1 MAERKVLNKYF
12 PPDFDP
18 SKIPRRKMPKD
29 AQQTVRL
36 MAPFTMCCN
45 TCGEFIYKG
54 KKFNAKKETALGE
67 EYYGIKIFRFYIKCT
82 RCSSEIT
89 FKTDPKNADY
99 ICEHGA
105 KRNFEPT
112 TAEASYVPNAAEDDE
127 EAGSDVEDP
136 MKALEESQATAKRQ
150 MEDEDELA
158 DLRQRNARL
167 ERGDIDTEEVLKARH
182 AAKSQALEE
191 RRKKE
196 EEEDDEV
203 VKQYFYK
210 VKAPAADQASPGT
223 PLPLPMDGK
232 GKGKAPADGV
242 LGDGYGSSDEE
253 EHADDNHADQ
263 DSASATITVKRTALS
278 SGTSSTAEPTV
289 QDLLAA
295 KGIALPTFAKPAVPA
310 RSTGQAALGKPSV
323 LGGAVKRKEGVSGL
337 GVKLVKK
344 KKLV

>member
-54 KKFNAKKETALGE
+54 KKFNAKKETAQGE

-112 TAEASYVPNAAEDDE
+112 TAAASYVPNAAEDDE
-127 EAGSDVEDP
+127 DAGSDEEDP
-136 MKALEESQATAKRQ
+136 MKALEESQAAAKRQ

-182 AAKSQALEE
+182 DAKNKALEE
-191 RRKKE
+191 RRRKE
-196 EEEDDEV
+196 EQEDDEV

-210 VKAPAADQASPGT
+210 VKAPGVDQGITGAT
-223 PLPLPMDGK
+223 PSAKIDGK
-232 GKGKAPADGV
+232 GKGKAPTGGV
-242 LGDGYGSSDEE
+242 LEDEYGSSDEDG
-253 EHADDNHADQ
+253 HTDDSQ
-263 DSASATITVKRTALS
+263 TEQETASATITVKRTALP
-278 SGTSSTAEPTV
+278 SGTAASSEPTV

-295 KGIALPTFAKPAVPA
+295 KGIALPSFVKTVVPA
-310 RSTGQAALGKPSV
+310 HPTTTLAATKPGV

-344 KKLV
+344 KKIV

>member
-1 MAERKVLNKYF
+1 MAERKVINKYF

-136 MKALEESQATAKRQ
+136 MKALEESQAAAKRQ

-182 AAKSQALEE
+182 AAKHQALEE
-191 RRKKE
+191 RRKQE
-196 EEEDDEV
+196 EQEDDEV

-210 VKAPAADQASPGT
+210 VKAPAADQASTSGPAI
-223 PLPLPMDGK
+223 DGK
-232 GKGKAPADGV
+232 GKEKTPADGV

-253 EHADDNHADQ
+253 EKHADDSHAEQ
-263 DSASATITVKRTALS
+263 DASSATITVKRTALS
-278 SGTSSTAEPTV
+278 TASAEPTV

-295 KGIALPTFAKPAVPA
+295 KGIALQTFAKPAAPA
-310 RSTGQAALGKPSV
+310 RPTGQAASGKPSV

-337 GVKLVKK
+337 GVKIVKK
-344 KKLV
+344 KKIV

>member
-136 MKALEESQATAKRQ
+136 MKALEESQAAAKRQ

-182 AAKSQALEE
+182 DAKNQALEE

-210 VKAPAADQASPGT
+210 VKAPAADPASSGT
-223 PLPLPMDGK
+223 SLPTGTMDGK
-232 GKGKAPADGV
+232 GKGKAPVDGV
-242 LGDGYGSSDEE
+242 LGNGYGSSDDD
-253 EHADDNHADQ
+253 EHAEDNSPQ
-263 DSASATITVKRTALS
+263 DSASATITVKRTALP
-278 SGTSSTAEPTV
+278 SGASATAEPTV

-295 KGIALPTFAKPAVPA
+295 KGIALPTFTKPTLPA
-310 RSTGQAALGKPSV
+310 RPTGQAASGKPGV
-323 LGGAVKRKEGVSGL
+323 LGGAVKRKDGVSGL